1 MNGVTAIA
9 NILKMEGVDFV
20 ACMPTNPLIEALAIA
35 GIRPIVCRQE
45 RTGVHMADGFARITN
60 GKKTGIFLAQNGP
73 GAENAFSGVAQAYA
87 DSVPILLLPA
97 GVARDRQG
105 VHPNF
110 NPTRSYE
117 TVTKWS
123 ATVNS
128 ADRVPE
134 LMRRAFTKLRG
145 GRPGP
150 VLLEIPSDV
159 ATEELDEVKF
169 DYEVPPVIRTAADPE
184 AVSRAA
190 AALLAAS
197 RPLIHSGQGVLYAEA
212 SEELVQI
219 AEFLQ
224 APVMT
229 TMPGKSGFPENHP
242 LSVGS
247 GGTSTTGGVHQFLT
261 RADLVF
267 GIGCS
272 MTRTSFATPIPP
284 GKVIIHATN
293 DHDDINKDIKSHH
306 PLLGDAKLILRQLLE
321 EMKRQS
327 GLQGRPVDDT
337 LHQEIEEAKQKWL
350 DQWMPKLTSSE
361 VPLNPYR
368 VIWDLMHNVDL
379 DNTIVT
385 HESGSSR
392 EYAVPFWEAR
402 APRSFIGWGKSTQ
415 LGYSLGLALGAK
427 LAEPDKQVIN
437 IMGDAAFGMVG
448 LDVETAVRSQ
458 IPITTI
464 VLNNYTMAIY
474 PDSRFP
480 EAVRKYNLKELSG
493 NFADVAQALGAFSER
508 VTEPGEIVPAIH
520 RAQEMN
526 RAGKTA
532 LLEFITKEEGEYSK
546 FQFN

>member
-1 MNGVTAIA
+1 
-9 NILKMEGVDFV
+9 
-20 ACMPTNPLIEALAIA
+20 
-35 GIRPIVCRQE
+35 
-45 RTGVHMADGFARITN
+45 
-60 GKKTGIFLAQNGP
+60 
-73 GAENAFSGVAQAYA
+73 
-87 DSVPILLLPA
+87 
-97 GVARDRQG
+97 
-105 VHPNF
+105 
-110 NPTRSYE
+110 
-117 TVTKWS
+117 
-123 ATVNS
+123 
-128 ADRVPE
+128 
-134 LMRRAFTKLRG
+134 
-145 GRPGP
+145 
-150 VLLEIPSDV
+150 
-159 ATEELDEVKF
+159 
-169 DYEVPPVIRTAADPE
+169 
-184 AVSRAA
+184 
-190 AALLAAS
+190 
-197 RPLIHSGQGVLYAEA
+197 
-212 SEELVQI
+212 
-219 AEFLQ
+219 
-224 APVMT
+224 
-229 TMPGKSGFPENHP
+229 
-242 LSVGS
+242 
-247 GGTSTTGGVHQFLT
+247 
-261 RADLVF
+261 
-267 GIGCS
+267 
-272 MTRTSFATPIPP
+272 
-284 GKVIIHATN
+284 
-293 DHDDINKDIKSHH
+293 
-306 PLLGDAKLILRQLLE
+306 
-321 EMKRQS
+321 
-327 GLQGRPVDDT
+327 
-337 LHQEIEEAKQKWL
+337 
-350 DQWMPKLTSSE
+350 MPKLTSSE

-546 FQFN
+546 FQFK